1 MDHEA
6 AVQWTRRSGFARRW
20 EETSLPGGCIGSGLG
35 GTGARRRSCAA
46 TTATASTGSDA
57 VPSLHLS
64 REVLINWIFS

>member
-35 GTGARRRSCAA
+35 GDRREAPQLCCYHRHRLHWKWRGTFS
-46 TTATASTGSDA
+46 AS
-57 VPSLHLS
+57 
-64 REVLINWIFS
+64 I

>member
-1 MDHEA
+1 MRPLCSGRVGRGLHGGGKKRRFRG
-6 AVQWTRRSGFARRW
+6 AVLVRVRGA
-20 EETSLPGGCIGSGLG
+20 
-35 GTGARRRSCAA
+35 GARRRSCAA

>member
-35 GTGARRRSCAA
+35 GPARGTAA
-46 TTATASTGSDA
+46 
-57 VPSLHLS
+57 VLLPPPPPPL
-64 REVLINWIFS
+64 EVTRYLLCIYLEKF